1 MFASMAYGLKYTSG
15 FDINLSSTMTKIKQL
30 MGMNITSGNIEGN
43 LNLSIIIP
51 FLFLIVGLVLLLIKR
66 LQKNK
71 NPIKE

>member
-1 MFASMAYGLKYTSG
+1 MAYGLKYTSG